1 MFGLKNKS
9 GPRRGASVPKRFAAI
24 DFDSR
29 RLHIVCASRTRNG
42 ARIQKLMQADI
53 PADID
58 TSDAKALGAF
68 LGKTLKKMRMGIKA
82 VVMSVPRGL
91 AVLKPLQFPP
101 GTAYNELAG
110 MVQFQVEKEL
120 PFPLVEAVVDFTVA
134 SHYDTEDVDDHPHV
148 NVLVSAVRLPV
159 VEHYKQIALAA
170 GVRLLRLGLRPAAT
184 MRCVSECLGEAA
196 AGPLA
201 VIHVT
206 ADETEIMVMAGG
218 TLAFSRSAMML
229 SPLGDQSDE
238 AERARQSRSI
248 AGEIARSLQT
258 YQAAEGGG
266 NIDRILLAGGTGI
279 EEGIATSLQKR
290 LGVACERFSPAE
302 ALVLADDDG
311 RASAFIAALGM
322 AVGHDGSA
330 TPFDFIHPKR
340 PRVKRDVKKIRRRL
354 LVGAAAVMLIASIT
368 VGSIWVGQK
377 KAVVD
382 RLRAQ
387 AAELKKKRKPLDAQG
402 KHLQALRAWDDRGMD
417 LLGHWA
423 YVSGAAPSCTD
434 VYITSLKMGKE
445 GSDDSLKFVVRAKD
459 DMVII
464 KFSQVLRGSRPWA
477 ATDSDLGYDVS
488 TNRVATGEDPFR
500 YLYGT
505 TLSVSPPEGK
515 KANLSGIRPERR
527 PSDDVSSRNETGTGR
542 TGTGRT
548 GTDRTRTDRTRT
560 ERRR

>member
-1 MFGLKNKS
+1 MFGSKNKL
-9 GPRRGASVPKRFAAI
+9 GPRGGANVPKRFAAI

-29 RLHIVCASRTRNG
+29 RLHIVCANRTRNG
-42 ARIQKLMQADI
+42 ARFQQLTHADI
-53 PADID
+53 PDDID
-58 TSDAKALGAF
+58 INDAKALGTF
-68 LGKTLKKMRMGIKA
+68 LGRALKKMRTGIKA
-82 VVMSVPRGL
+82 VVMNVPRGL

-120 PFPLVEAVVDFTVA
+120 PFPLAEAVVDFTVA
-134 SHYDTEDVDDHPHV
+134 SHYDTGDVDDHPHV

-229 SPLGDQSDE
+229 SPLPAQPDE
-238 AERARQSRSI
+238 AESTTRSRSI

-266 NIDRILLAGGTGI
+266 NIDRVLLAGGTGI
-279 EEGIATSLQKR
+279 EEGIATSLRKR
-290 LGVACERFSPAE
+290 LGVGCERFSPAE
-302 ALVLADDDG
+302 SLGLGDDG
-311 RASAFIAALGM
+311 AASAFIAALGM
-322 AVGHDGSA
+322 AIGHHGA
-330 TPFDFIHPKR
+330 TMPFDFLHAKR
-340 PRVKRDVKKIRRRL
+340 PRVKRNVKKIRRNVL
-354 LVGAAAVMLIASIT
+354 AGAAAVMLIASI
-368 VGSIWVGQK
+368 VAGRVWVGQK
-377 KAVVD
+377 TAVVD
-382 RLRAQ
+382 QLKAE
-387 AAELKKKRKPLDAQG
+387 AADLAEERKPLDTQI
-402 KHLQALRAWDDRGMD
+402 KHLKTLRAWDDRSMD

-423 YVSGAAPSCTD
+423 YVSGVAPSCTD

-445 GSDDSLKFVVRAKD
+445 GSGESLKFAVRAKD
-459 DMVII
+459 DTAII
-464 KFSQVLRGSRPWA
+464 KFSQVLRGS
-477 ATDSDLGYDVS
+477 DLRYKVS
-488 TNRVATGEDPFR
+488 TNRVATSEDPFR

-505 TLSVSPPEGK
+505 TLSVSPPAGK
-515 KANLSGIRPERR
+515 EANLSGIRPERR
-527 PSDDVSSRNETGTGR
+527 PSDDVSSRTEG
-542 TGTGRT
+542 
-548 GTDRTRTDRTRT
+548 TRTDRTRT